1 MHLINDESYCIEN
14 ITTKEELLS
23 LANNLKITHIEIKSD
38 KINSSIFELL
48 NDQVLV
54 RRPEIHFWILAG
66 TRQCDLSFLS
76 KLSDLK
82 NLHIRYVEV
91 KNQETISNLSKLKF
105 LEVDIFGM
113 DSFDFL
119 SYLSNQI
126 VTLFLGPTNSKKPNL
141 RFLETFRNLRDLHID
156 GYNKNIE
163 VISKLL
169 EIQNLTLRSITSSDI
184 SFLSSLEEL
193 KNLNIKLGGTSDLSA
208 ISGMKQIQYLELWQI
223 RKLEDVGV
231 ISSLQGLRG
240 FFLQSLPN
248 VSKIPFLEKS
258 ENLKT
263 IRLENMKGLK
273 DFKFL
278 SDAPALEKFI
288 FVDANSQDPKDLLPL
303 FKNKSLKEAR
313 VGFGSDKKNK
323 VFRDYLNQYNLIE
336 CW

>member
-14 ITTKEELLS
+14 TTTKEELLS
-23 LANNLKITHIEIKSD
+23 LANNLKITHIEIRSD

-66 TRQCDLSFLS
+66 TRRCDLSFLS

-82 NLHIRYVEV
+82 NLHIRCVEV

-141 RFLETFRNLRDLHID
+141 RFLETFRNLRDLQID
-156 GYNKNIE
+156 GHNKNIE

-169 EIQNLTLRSITSSDI
+169 EIQNLTLRSITSLDI
-184 SFLSSLEEL
+184 SFLEEL
-193 KNLNIKLGGTSDLSA
+193 KNLNIKLGGISDLSA
-208 ISGMKQIQYLELWQI
+208 ISGMKRIQYLELWQI
-223 RKLEDVGV
+223 RKLEDIGV
-231 ISSLQGLRG
+231 ISSLQGLRE

-248 VSKIPFLEKS
+248 VSKIPSLEKS

-288 FVDANSQDPKDLLPL
+288 FVDSNSQDPKDLLPL

>member
-14 ITTKEELLS
+14 TTTKEELLS
-23 LANNLKITHIEIKSD
+23 LANNLKITHIEIRSD

-66 TRQCDLSFLS
+66 TRRCDLSFLS

-82 NLHIRYVEV
+82 NLHIRCVEV

-141 RFLETFRNLRDLHID
+141 RFLETFRNLRDLQID
-156 GYNKNIE
+156 GHNKNIE

-169 EIQNLTLRSITSSDI
+169 EIQNLTLRSITSLDI
-184 SFLSSLEEL
+184 SFLEEL
-193 KNLNIKLGGTSDLSA
+193 KNLNIKLGGISDLSA
-208 ISGMKQIQYLELWQI
+208 ISGMKRIQYLELWQI
-223 RKLEDVGV
+223 RKLEDIGV
-231 ISSLQGLRG
+231 ISSLQGLRE

-248 VSKIPFLEKS
+248 VSKIPSLEKS

-288 FVDANSQDPKDLLPL
+288 FVDSNSQDPKDLLPL

-323 VFRDYLNQYNLIE
+323 VFRDYLNQYNLVE

>member
-14 ITTKEELLS
+14 TTTKEELLS
-23 LANNLKITHIEIKSD
+23 LANNLKITHIEIRSD

-66 TRQCDLSFLS
+66 TRRCDLSFLS

-82 NLHIRYVEV
+82 NLHIRCVEV

-105 LEVDIFGM
+105 LEVDIFGV

-141 RFLETFRNLRDLHID
+141 RFLETFRNLRDLQID
-156 GYNKNIE
+156 GHNKNIE

-169 EIQNLTLRSITSSDI
+169 EIQNLTLRSITSLDI
-184 SFLSSLEEL
+184 SFLEEL
-193 KNLNIKLGGTSDLSA
+193 KNLNIKLGGISDLSA
-208 ISGMKQIQYLELWQI
+208 ISGMKRIQYLELWQI
-223 RKLEDVGV
+223 RKLEDIGV
-231 ISSLQGLRG
+231 ISSLQGLRE

-248 VSKIPFLEKS
+248 VSKIPSLEKS

>member
-1 MHLINDESYCIEN
+1 MHLINDENYCIEN
-14 ITTKEELLS
+14 TTTKEELLS
-23 LANNLKITHIEIKSD
+23 LASNLKITHIEIKSD

-66 TRQCDLSFLS
+66 TRRCDLSFLS

-82 NLHIRYVEV
+82 NLHIRCVEV

-141 RFLETFRNLRDLHID
+141 RFLETFRNLRDLQID
-156 GYNKNIE
+156 GHNKNIE

-169 EIQNLTLRSITSSDI
+169 EIQNLTLRSITSLDI
-184 SFLSSLEEL
+184 SFLEEL
-193 KNLNIKLGGTSDLSA
+193 KNLNIKLGGISDLSA
-208 ISGMKQIQYLELWQI
+208 ISGMKRIQYLELWQI
-223 RKLEDVGV
+223 RKLEDIGV
-231 ISSLQGLRG
+231 ISSLQGLRE

-248 VSKIPFLEKS
+248 VSKIPSLEKS

-288 FVDANSQDPKDLLPL
+288 FVDSNSQDPKDLLPL